1 MWGSASV
8 CVPSALLRI
17 KVCGL
22 YFDYAT
28 LRSVT
33 VRGGFGAPF
42 PCSSVYSVVKNGVGD
57 QGKFAINLGGG
68 YCLTCGLLVVDN
80 VEQMG
85 ARVVTFCPV
94 CVASSCTLKTE

>member
-1 MWGSASV
+1 MGV
-8 CVPSALLRI
+8 CVCLRPFGVAQDKGLRFI
-17 KVCGL
+17 LRLRYASLSKV
-22 YFDYAT
+22 
-28 LRSVT
+28 
-33 VRGGFGAPF
+33 GFGVPF